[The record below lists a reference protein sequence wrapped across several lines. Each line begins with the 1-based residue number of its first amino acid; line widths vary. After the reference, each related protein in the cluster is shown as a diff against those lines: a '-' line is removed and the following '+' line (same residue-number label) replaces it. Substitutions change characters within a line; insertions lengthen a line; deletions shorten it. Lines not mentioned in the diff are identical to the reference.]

1 MKTLFPYHFFK
12 ALACLLLLAIA
23 KLLVW
28 HFGIAKPLAIYDWY
42 DIAAEGSVVVITYAW
57 LFIILRYRPEG
68 RVTNLLFL
76 GCLLM
81 AFSFTMDFMDEFFSY
96 GINKQLMTIFEAGPA
111 PIGMVLLSVGMAG
124 WLTEQK
130 MIYRQ
135 LQSRELY
142 LRDHQLLDPLT
153 KLYNADYL
161 QQILERE
168 YQLYLQHNKPCSLLV
183 LDIND
188 FSAYNQR
195 QGAAKADQLL
205 QTTAE
210 LLLSQL
216 RSTDVLCR
224 YAADRFMAILPQT
237 SLAEAAMLETHLHRQ
252 QQQLSTTW
260 PRLTMRSV
268 RLDATSQPAPALI
281 QAANVAISRKPAASV
296 LQWQTV

>member
-1 MKTLFPYHFFK
+1 MKALFPYHFIK
-12 ALACLLLLAIA
+12 ALTCLLLLSIA
-23 KLLVW
+23 LLLVG
-28 HFGIAKPLAIYDWY
+28 HFGITKPLAIYDWY

-68 RVTNLLFL
+68 KVTNLLFL

-81 AFSFTMDFMDEFFSY
+81 AFSFTLDFMDEFVSY
-96 GINKQLMTIFEAGPA
+96 GVNKQLMTVFEAGPA
-111 PIGMVLLSVGMAG
+111 PIGMILLSIGMAG
-124 WLTEQK
+124 WLAEQK

-135 LQSRELY
+135 LKGRELY

-168 YQLYLQHNKPCSLLV
+168 YQLFLQHNKPCSLLV

-188 FSAYNQR
+188 FAAYNRR

-216 RSTDVLCR
+216 RPSDVLCR
-224 YAADRFMAILPQT
+224 YAADRFMVILPQT

-252 QQQLSTTW
+252 QQQLSNTW

-268 RLDATSQPAPALI
+268 LVDATTQPAPALI
-281 QAANVAISRKPAASV
+281 QTANLAISRKAESAT
-296 LQWQTV
+296 LHWQTV